1 MKRVMQSQKLR
12 WLNWCNSKMIKDICW
27 KWPLWLGNEQF
38 ITGYCWRIFQYVSME
53 RLMTNLVTLLC
64 DRSLLQRV
72 SQKAS
77 KVNKY
82 VFQKNASLGFPE
94 KGSELLSFE
103 TQNGTKSLGKK
114 LDLKRR
120 KWRKCATSAHFC
132 RFANKHLRSGFTWK
146 SI

>member
-1 MKRVMQSQKLR
+1 
-12 WLNWCNSKMIKDICW
+12 
-27 KWPLWLGNEQF
+27 
-38 ITGYCWRIFQYVSME
+38 
-53 RLMTNLVTLLC
+53 MTNLVTLLC

-94 KGSELLSFE
+94 KGSDFLSFE

-114 LDLKRR
+114 IRFKKEEMEEMCDQCTFLPFR
-120 KWRKCATSAHFC
+120 KQASA
-132 RFANKHLRSGFTWK
+132 
-146 SI
+146 